1 MTDEKLCAGCLRDNE
16 ENIAETWCGNCSELV
31 CKFCAKVHRR
41 FDPPH
46 KIVQLNDLSEKNFS
60 LIETSKY
67 CGTHRDQKSLLFC
80 SQHDQSI
87 CDLCLSDDHAN
98 CKSIISI
105 ERASKGAKEGMA
117 ADDLEKRLK
126 DIGTV
131 ARTSLKEVKTNVES
145 LIKQKSDILQ
155 MVSTFRKEIEKRLDE
170 LEQEITED
178 IEKQY
183 NTCQQRVMEQKTVM
197 EKQEKEIM
205 DRNADITSLKLCTN
219 DIQFFQTIK
228 TLDVSTH
235 KYETEMTTKIKTI
248 TLEYEPNE
256 EIPKL
261 IEALKTFG
269 NVRIS
274 ETDLELHHIP
284 DKMQQSQV
292 QVKNTKDTKSNG
304 RNGHWSGFYN
314 QHNRQ
319 HQFELDIAFLEEKVT
334 GEGIDKIGK
343 FTITGTLDVSSR
355 SIEFSKQYTGAHSVE
370 YSGHLSLDGC
380 KMDGQYNV
388 GGSSDKFT
396 MTFVPSY
403 NAVSGHWTGFYNQY
417 GDRHAFELDIA
428 FEGDKVSGKG
438 DDGIGKFSINGDWIS
453 SSGKIQ
459 FCKQYHG
466 AHSVDYSGQLSCDG
480 RSMKGKYNVSG
491 FSDNF
496 TMTVVSL

>member
-1 MTDEKLCAGCLRDNE
+1 MPNEKLCAGCLRDNE
-16 ENIAETWCGNCSELV
+16 ENIAETWCSNCSELV

-46 KIVQLNDLSEKNFS
+46 KIVQLNDVSENNFS

-67 CGTHRDQKSLLFC
+67 CGTHSDQKSVLYC
-80 SQHDQSI
+80 SQHDKSI
-87 CDLCLSDDHAN
+87 CDLCLSGDHAN
-98 CKSIISI
+98 CQAIVSI
-105 ERASKGAKEGMA
+105 ERAAKGAKEGSA

-126 DIGTV
+126 DIVTV
-131 ARTSLKEVKTNVES
+131 ARTSLKEVKTNADS

-155 MVSTFRKEIEKRLDE
+155 MVSTVRKEIEKHLDE
-170 LEQEITED
+170 LEQDITEE

-183 NTCQQRVMEQKTVM
+183 NTCQQRVMEQKIVM
-197 EKQEKEIM
+197 EKQEKELM
-205 DRNADITSLKLCTN
+205 DRNADINSLKLCTN

-235 KYETEMTTKIKTI
+235 QYETAMTTNI
-248 TLEYEPNE
+248 TRISLEYEPNE

-261 IEALKTFG
+261 VAALKTFG
-269 NVRIS
+269 NIRLS

-304 RNGHWSGFYN
+304 RTGHWSGFYK
-314 QHNRQ
+314 QHDRQ
-319 HQFELDIAFLEEKVT
+319 HPFELDIVFMEGNVT
-334 GEGIDKIGK
+334 GEGIDQIGK
-343 FTITGTLDVSSR
+343 FTIAGTCDVSSR
-355 SIEFSKQYTGAHSVE
+355 RIQFRKQYKGAHSVN
-370 YSGHLSLDGC
+370 YSGQLSQDGC
-380 KMDGQYNV
+380 KMEGQYNI

-396 MTFVPSY
+396 MTFVPAY
-403 NAVSGHWTGFYNQY
+403 HAVSGHWTGFYNQNGNRY
-417 GDRHAFELDIA
+417 AFELDIA
-428 FEGDKVSGKG
+428 FEGDKVSGEG

-466 AHSVDYSGQLSCDG
+466 KHSVDYSGQLSCDG